1 MSRSTALNVTTTWH
15 MLATTWHFVT
25 HS

>member
-1 MSRSTALNVTTTWH
+1 MSRSTTQNVSTTWH

-25 HS
+25 